1 MKKTNGRTEEFDNNV
16 YKRFTILDTRRYC
29 KTLTG
34 TVFYNFASDSLDT
47 KIDAQLNYANYQNS
61 SDRLTSNTYF
71 NATTNEMYR
80 DNETV
85 SIKTQPILT
94 FLQK

>member
-1 MKKTNGRTEEFDNNV
+1 M
-16 YKRFTILDTRRYC
+16 DTQDDIANT
-29 KTLTG
+29 TLTG

-85 SIKTQPILT
+85 KYQNPTNFNILPQSR
-94 FLQK
+94 L

>member
-1 MKKTNGRTEEFDNNV
+1 LQNT
-16 YKRFTILDTRRYC
+16 
-29 KTLTG
+29 TLTG

-85 SIKTQPILT
+85 KYQNPTNLT
-94 FLQK
+94 FLPQK